1 MGEYNSIGRTQAAID
16 DALKIFYE
24 AGSGCARITRIDYRL
39 DNYDD
44 PYTKELD
51 LMTVLVYLIA
61 HKNGLFDRRI
71 HYTDGEG
78 ITTSIRAMPDEDNH
92 SAR

>member
-1 MGEYNSIGRTQAAID
+1 MGEYNSIGRTQAAIG
-16 DALKIFYE
+16 DALETFMKI
-24 AGSGCARITRIDYRL
+24 GSGCTRITRIDYRL

-44 PYTKELD
+44 PYEKELD
-51 LMTVLVYLIA
+51 LMAVLVYLIA

-71 HYTDGEG
+71 RRTDGEG
-78 ITTSIRAMPDEDNH
+78 ITTSIRAMPDEDDH